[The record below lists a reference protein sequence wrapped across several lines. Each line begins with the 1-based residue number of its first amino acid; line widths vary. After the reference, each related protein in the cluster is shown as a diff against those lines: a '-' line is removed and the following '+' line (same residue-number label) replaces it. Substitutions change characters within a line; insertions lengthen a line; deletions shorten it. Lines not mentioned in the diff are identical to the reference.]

1 MAQSKYNTL
10 PLPGNS
16 SATQDFNKEQE
27 WIAPDDSNNGNLD
40 FEGLVEP
47 KPLTGAGPFG
57 PLKGGR

>member
-27 WIAPDDSNNGNLD
+27 WIQPDDSENGNIG

-47 KPLTGAGPFG
+47 KPLTGPGPFG
-57 PLKGGR
+57 PLKGSR